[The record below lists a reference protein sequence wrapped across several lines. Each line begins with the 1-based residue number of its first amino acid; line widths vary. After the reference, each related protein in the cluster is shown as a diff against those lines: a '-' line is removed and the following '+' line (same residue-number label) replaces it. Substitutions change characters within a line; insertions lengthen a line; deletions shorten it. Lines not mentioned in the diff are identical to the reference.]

1 MLYWARILSHL
12 QDCGS
17 GTCAW
22 NWTPGRENIRPT
34 LDRAEHSCSP
44 SRKLAL
50 TLRALMTGSMP
61 GGGCHDSQHHS
72 YPLPPL
78 CFSPGGCRIF
88 GVGRAKGFDLD
99 KRCLHTV
106 SWMVQ
111 WNAFPIPNR
120 RTVWPFGWGFV
131 MVPGQRQRVIEGKK
145 EREREGK
152 LGKER
157 EFFPFFSAFR
167 CLRKWRTAQHSADL
181 YLNLPRS
188 LDPIPGWF
196 RFGMALVL
204 INFFSCSY
212 QILRLFSERE
222 ENVRRGK
229 RFKIFKTKHI
239 KVQMNSWSVGKLAQT
254 LSLLKNPGTNRFK
267 STSRVRPNEH

>member
-1 MLYWARILSHL
+1 MSSHCQL
-12 QDCGS
+12 NGS
-17 GTCAW
+17 V
-22 NWTPGRENIRPT
+22 E
-34 LDRAEHSCSP
+34 
-44 SRKLAL
+44 
-50 TLRALMTGSMP
+50 
-61 GGGCHDSQHHS
+61 
-72 YPLPPL
+72 
-78 CFSPGGCRIF
+78 CFSDPEPEN
-88 GVGRAKGFDLD
+88 
-99 KRCLHTV
+99 CLTF
-106 SWMVQ
+106 WLRFCYG
-111 WNAFPIPNR
+111 A
-120 RTVWPFGWGFV
+120 RTETESDRG
-131 MVPGQRQRVIEGKK
+131 K